1 MHTLFPNASPVD
13 FWLPAALCV
22 YYLIALLLVGKE
34 LPEGV
39 IVAKYA
45 PPANM
50 SPAEVRYLL
59 TGSTDRKSVSAVL
72 VHLAAQKLIAIQPE
86 NGDYRITLMVEEAP
100 QGIPPEEAAAMRA
113 IVEVHSFANPDSKS
127 SKGGSFLL
135 KPARQKNI
143 ALIGS
148 VISGSVNARVEK
160 ACFNRNLSHSA
171 PVFVISFLIVMGMA
185 VHFRNFRDGVVF
197 LTAWFMFC
205 SFIIGLIVAVSVVP
219 ALHDAIRGRIAMTNL
234 WTAMV
239 PLLMFGGVL
248 GFVDSRIA
256 KLSTPAFAYTLIA
269 VVVINVGFAIS
280 LKRLTPVGRQ
290 RLDEVLGF
298 RQFLSTVE
306 LDRLDRMNDPHM
318 TPALMNDYLA
328 YAIALDLKEA
338 WGDHLSSALFSTVTS
353 TG

>member
-1 MHTLFPNASPVD
+1 MYTLFPNVSPFD
-13 FWLPAALCV
+13 LWLPAALCV
-22 YYLIALLLVGKE
+22 YYLIVLLLVGKE

-50 SPAEVRYLL
+50 TPAEVRYLL

-86 NGDYRITLMVEEAP
+86 NGDYRITLLVEQAP
-100 QGIPPEEAAAMRA
+100 GGIPPEEAAAMRA
-113 IVEVHSFANPDSKS
+113 IIEVHSFVHPDSKS
-127 SKGGSFLL
+127 CKGGSFML
-135 KPARQKNI
+135 KPARNKNI
-143 ALIGS
+143 ALLGS
-148 VISGSVNARVEK
+148 VISGSVNAHVEK
-160 ACFNRNLSHSA
+160 ACFNRNLNYSA
-171 PVFVISFLIVMGMA
+171 PAFVISFLVVMGMA
-185 VHFRNFRDGVVF
+185 AHYGNFRDGVIF

-205 SFIIGLIVAVSVVP
+205 SFIVGLITAVSVAP
-219 ALHDAIRGRIAMTNL
+219 ALRDAVRGRIALTNI
-234 WTAMV
+234 WTAMI

-248 GFVDSRIA
+248 GFVDSRIG

-269 VVVINVGFAIS
+269 VVVINIGFSIS
-280 LKRLTPVGRQ
+280 LKRFTPVGRQ
-290 RLDEVLGF
+290 RLDDVIGF

-306 LDRLDRMNDPHM
+306 IDRFDRMNDPNM

-338 WGDHLSSALFSTVTS
+338 WGDHLSSALFSTVAS
-353 TG
+353 SG